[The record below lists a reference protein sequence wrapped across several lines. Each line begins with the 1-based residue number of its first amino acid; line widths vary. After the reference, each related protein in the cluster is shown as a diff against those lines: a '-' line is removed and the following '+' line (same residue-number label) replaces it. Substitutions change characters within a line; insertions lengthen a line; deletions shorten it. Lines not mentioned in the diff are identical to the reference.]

1 MGTGQGRLA
10 QKPERVPS
18 EGRAFHFLEKLNDV
32 VFLMSGAWERCRDG
46 LVSPYCLQPPSR
58 MPWVPVHTVSSGL
71 SGSAVWGTYKCRGR
85 QSPHTRQIPTQELCQ
100 RMPGSRHCS
109 EGTDRSHREKLA
121 QVLADPGS
129 QSTAQA
135 HLVTE
140 LLYTWCEKWL
150 TRPGW
155 EWVCLPA
162 DGHAARGSGWATCVA
177 HPAMGQSF
185 PKAKHHLSPA
195 DSPACF

>member
-1 MGTGQGRLA
+1 MWCF
-10 QKPERVPS
+10 S
-18 EGRAFHFLEKLNDV
+18 
-32 VFLMSGAWERCRDG
+32 C
-46 LVSPYCLQPPSR
+46 
-58 MPWVPVHTVSSGL
+58 PVHGRDAGMAWCPHTAHSPPVGCHGFL
-71 SGSAVWGTYKCRGR
+71 STLSPQACLVPQFGGTYKCRGR